1 MRKRKEEPER
11 QWTIVDYQ
19 IIMTNYVYSS
29 FGSWLK
35 LPQRFLNNGENY
47 LADDFLGKE
56 NVLTWINLLVFST
69 RIKNVFEKKTIF
81 VLLEYCEKKV
91 FYSKES
97 DIRTQRDFHK
107 RFILKTSVRKMDVF
121 GCKRKLQSWNDPI
134 NGVFQFKHA

>member
-1 MRKRKEEPER
+1 M
-11 QWTIVDYQ
+11 
-19 IIMTNYVYSS
+19 
-29 FGSWLK
+29 
-35 LPQRFLNNGENY
+35 
-47 LADDFLGKE
+47 
-56 NVLTWINLLVFST
+56 NLLVFST

-121 GCKRKLQSWNDPI
+121 GCKRKLQS
-134 NGVFQFKHA
+134 